1 MRNDNPDHLKFQN
14 QNSCPK
20 LGLKEDPDSYSAFP
34 LNINACYQ
42 VRPVDIP
49 NLSHQRSYCLT
60 SAYLHCPVYESAP
73 GGKMPKE
80 ISLKKETLS
89 KDILFLLSGIGVLLV
104 IIILFFSFRSGRP
117 RFFAIDELS
126 TPSPTTSVSPT
137 ITPAQ
142 PIDTATTV
150 PITPSLTE
158 LLATDTRVP
167 PTPTAIIVILTL
179 DTPIGG
185 DQNFIIHRVAEGET
199 LQIFADKYH
208 TSVEAI
214 KAINFDLIIPLWTD
228 WLVIIPV
235 NVIDVSKLPLFEAHQ
250 VEEEYIKIQDLSTKL
265 SASLEEMIHYNNIE
279 ENYLLRKGDWLLV
292 PREKPQP

>member
-1 MRNDNPDHLKFQN
+1 MRNDNADHLNLQN

-34 LNINACYQ
+34 LKINACYH
-42 VRPVDIP
+42 VRPVDTP

-60 SAYLHCPVYESAP
+60 SAYLHCPIYESAP
-73 GGKMPKE
+73 GSKMPKE

-89 KDILFLLSGIGVLLV
+89 KDKLFLLTGIGILLV
-104 IIILFFSFRSGRP
+104 VIILFFSFRSGIP
-117 RFFAIDELS
+117 RLFTIDEQS
-126 TPSPTTSVSPT
+126 TPSPTASVSPT
-137 ITPAQ
+137 ITPVQ
-142 PIDTATTV
+142 PSETATTL

-158 LLATDTRVP
+158 PLATDTQVP
-167 PTPTAIIVILTL
+167 PTPTARIVILTL

-185 DQNFIIHRVAEGET
+185 DQKFIIHRVAEGET
-199 LQIFADKYH
+199 LQIFANKYH

-214 KAINFDLIIPLWTD
+214 KDINFDLIIPLWTD
-228 WLVIIPV
+228 WLVVIPE
-235 NVIDVSKLPLFEAHQ
+235 NITAVSKLPLFEAHQ
-250 VEEEYIKIQDLSTKL
+250 VEEEYIKIQDLAIKL
-265 SASLEEMIHYNNIE
+265 SASLEEMIYYNNIE